1 MAETLVK
8 IVGATTS
15 KCSLASGYLVNGQA
29 TIYIPISKVQFD
41 TALCT
46 DLATHITHGHIRVY
60 IDGVLQTAND
70 MDNLVGR
77 PMDEAPKEHTD
88 FQESVLSRFDNTAA
102 LPASPA
108 DGARYWALVTANG
121 WTINRIYEWQAG
133 EAAWADVIPTTGTQV
148 YVEADSM
155 LYLWNGSALVSFA
168 EGTQIKCRITGIN
181 MKAVAAYTGVTTGIS
196 TDFFIPTHLTFRLT
210 AAAGAPLNGDAIVTI
225 GSSLGGTQ
233 ILGPTVLP
241 GLTVINTTYSI
252 PITGALAVALAANS
266 TIHCNTTGA
275 DSSGGTATAEIWI
288 TGFSI

>member
-60 IDGVLQTAND
+60 VDGILQSADD

-88 FQESVLSRFDNTAA
+88 WQESVLSRFDNTAA
-102 LPASPA
+102 TPASPA

-121 WTINRIYEWQAG
+121 WTANRIYEWQAG
-133 EAAWADVIPTTGTQV
+133 NDAWADVVPTAGLEV
-148 YVEADSM
+148 YVIADAM
-155 LYLWNGSALVSFA
+155 LYLWNGTTLQTVA
-168 EGTQIKCRITGIN
+168 EGTRVRARIASIDL
-181 MKAVAAYTGVTTGIS
+181 KALAAYTGVINGLS
-196 TDFFIPTHLTFRLT
+196 TDQFIPTNLLFRVT
-210 AAAGAPLNGDAIVTI
+210 AVGGAALNGNCRCTVGT
-225 GSSLGGTQ
+225 SVGGTQ
-233 ILGPTVLP
+233 ILTATE
-241 GLTVINTTYSI
+241 LTNLIALNSTYSI
-252 PITGALAVALAANS
+252 PITGLIAAP
-266 TIHCNTTGA
+266 ILCNATLHASVTFA
-275 DSSGGTATAEIWI
+275 DTSAGTGTAELFIE
-288 TGFSI
+288 GYVL